1 MKIILNQSVCLS
13 LAGTLGRGYG
23 YYLRTRT
30 RKDGSVRVFSQRC
43 AKNVPPVGHLR
54 FIILCAEMADT
65 GMYIKDI
72 RISRDELRD
81 ALREAQRTGAV
92 YALTKYAG
100 DYPRTFRYGDIL
112 QFKKNLNL

>member
-30 RKDGSVRVFSQRC
+30 RKDGSVHVFSQRC
-43 AKNVPPVGHLR
+43 AKNVPPLGHLR

-72 RISRDELRD
+72 RVSRYELSD
-81 ALREAQRTGAV
+81 ALREAGRTGAV
-92 YALTKYAG
+92 YALPKYAG

-112 QFKKNLNL
+112 QFKKNWKL